1 MPSFSKRA
9 LYLVFVAPVLAAA
22 VAVGCSDGTQ
32 TGGGSASTQS
42 SGSASTGSAGG
53 GTGGTDATGTGG
65 TGAAGTGG
73 TGAAG
78 TGGIGGGGTGGIGT
92 GGIGGIGGGGTG
104 GIGGTGGGTPVIA
117 SCGNQVY
124 QCGNTIDDDKDGL
137 IDSQDPDCLGPCDNT
152 ENNFYGGIP
161 GQAGP
166 SCIVDCYWDSNSG
179 AGNDNCY
186 WNHQCD
192 PLSTDPNY
200 YPETWNGSKCA
211 YNKNTNTPGTS
222 SSCDELQ
229 NTQSS
234 TCEKECAPLTP
245 NGCDCFGCCELP
257 AGGGKFVWLGSEDGM
272 GNGSCTLKDL
282 ADPTKCAPC
291 TPVKGF
297 CYNECGKCE
306 LCIGKDT
313 LPPEC
318 FPNPG
323 SSSASSGAGGSGT
336 GGSGGSTAQCPDGE
350 QACGLA
356 GQAPCPGG
364 YYCITGCC
372 ILQPK

>member
-1 MPSFSKRA
+1 MPSFSKSA
-9 LYLVFVAPVLAAA
+9 LYLVFAVPVLAAA
-22 VAVGCSDGTQ
+22 IAAGCSDDTQ
-32 TGGGSASTQS
+32 GGSGSASTQS
-42 SGSASTGSAGG
+42 SGSASTGTAGG
-53 GTGGTDATGTGG
+53 DATGTGG
-65 TGAAGTGG
+65 N
-73 TGAAG
+73 G
-78 TGGIGGGGTGGIGT
+78 TGGIGTGGTGGIGT
-92 GGIGGIGGGGTG
+92 GGTG
-104 GIGGTGGGTPVIA
+104 GIGTGGMGVGGASTSSGTGGAGGGTPVIA
-117 SCGNQVY
+117 SCQNQVY
-124 QCGNTIDDDKDGL
+124 QCGNTLDDDGDGL

-179 AGNDNCY
+179 SGNDNCY

-192 PLSTDPNY
+192 PLSVDPNW

-211 YNKNTNTPGTS
+211 YNPNANTPGTNG
-222 SSCDELQ
+222 SCNDLL

-234 TCEKECAPLTP
+234 ICEDVCAPLTP

-257 AGGGKFVWLGSEDGM
+257 AASGKFVWLGSEDGL

-318 FPNPG
+318 FPPDPTSSSASSG
-323 SSSASSGAGGSGT
+323 AGGAPSSSASSGAGGSG
-336 GGSGGSTAQCPDGE
+336 GSTAQCPGGE
-350 QACGLA
+350 KPCGLP
-356 GQAPCPGG
+356 GQAPCGAG

-372 ILQPK
+372 IQQPK